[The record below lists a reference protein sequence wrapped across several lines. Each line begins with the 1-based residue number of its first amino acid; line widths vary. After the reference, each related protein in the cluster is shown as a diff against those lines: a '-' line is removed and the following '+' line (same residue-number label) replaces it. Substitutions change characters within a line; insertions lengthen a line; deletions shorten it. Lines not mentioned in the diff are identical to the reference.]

1 MTLSNDWDI
10 MWRDG
15 SVSLSLLSQMSPS
28 QKINHFPGM
37 FEISR
42 KNFLAKNLNKFREA
56 FPEDYDFYP
65 KTWILPQDFS
75 SFKSTLTDNTT
86 LIVKPEASSQGK
98 GIYLINKAEDIGNIH
113 NTVAQCYITNPLV
126 LDGLKFDL
134 RIYVLVA
141 GCDPLRLYIYE
152 EGLARFA
159 TEPYNI
165 PNEGNMQDKF
175 MHLTNYSVNK
185 YSGKF
190 LQNEGGT
197 EEKGH
202 KRSLSSILKV
212 RVR

>member
-1 MTLSNDWDI
+1 
-10 MWRDG
+10 
-15 SVSLSLLSQMSPS
+15 
-28 QKINHFPGM
+28 M

>member
-1 MTLSNDWDI
+1 
-10 MWRDG
+10 
-15 SVSLSLLSQMSPS
+15 
-28 QKINHFPGM
+28 M

-56 FPEDYDFYP
+56 FPEDYNFYP

-75 SFKSTLTDNTT
+75 SFKSALTDKTT
-86 LIVKPEASSQGK
+86 LIVKPDASAQGK
-98 GIYLINKAEDIGNIH
+98 GIYLINKAEDIGNIRIQWH
-113 NTVAQCYITNPLV
+113 NGTLANPLV
-126 LDGLKFDL
+126 VDGLKFDL

-185 YSGKF
+185 LSDKF
-190 LQNEGGT
+190 LQSEGGMT
-197 EEKGH
+197 IKATKEVYQV
-202 KRSLSSILKV
+202 S
-212 RVR
+212 